1 MPGVVAVACSG
12 GRDSTA
18 LLHAT
23 ARAAKADGLEVVALH
38 VHHGLSPHADA
49 WLAHLEQ
56 QCADWREAGL
66 PVRLASRRLKSR
78 PRRGESVEAWA
89 RSARYEA
96 LAAMAREAGAD
107 TVLLAHHQRDQAE
120 TFLLQALRGG
130 GVAGLS
136 AMPERSV
143 HSGITWLRPWL
154 GRPSQA
160 IAHYV
165 RHHRLVH
172 IEDDSNA
179 DPRFARNR
187 LRLQVWPNLTAAF
200 PQAEQALN
208 DAARWAQQA
217 SRILAA
223 VGVTDVERCAD
234 DRGLDVAAW
243 AELDADRRVNAL
255 RVWLSGQ
262 GLAPVP
268 SALVQRLQ
276 HELVG
281 DDPATWE
288 VDGGRLR
295 RYRGRL
301 SCTAQRGPSGKA
313 TAGDPPPAAESAL
326 SITRAGR
333 YRLPGWQ
340 GELIARRVTE
350 GGVPLAW
357 LGRLELRRREGGEQ
371 FQAGLGRPPRSLKKQ
386 YQAAGVPA
394 WEREGPLVYSG
405 GQLVF
410 VPGLGLDARVIG
422 LPGQVQLQL
431 RWQSAT

>member
-1 MPGVVAVACSG
+1 MQGIVAVACSG

-23 ARAAKADGLEVVALH
+23 AHAAKEQGIEVLALH
-38 VHHGLSPHADA
+38 VHHGLSPFADD
-49 WLAHLEQ
+49 WLTHLEQ
-56 QCADWREAGL
+56 QCAAWREAGL
-66 PVRLASRRLKSR
+66 PVRLATCRLQAQ
-78 PRRGESVEAWA
+78 PRRGDSIEAWA
-89 RSARYEA
+89 RAARYAA
-96 LAAMAREAGAD
+96 LARMAREAGAEV
-107 TVLLAHHQRDQAE
+107 VLLAHHQRDQAE
-120 TFLLQALRGG
+120 TFILQALRGG

-136 AMPERSV
+136 AMPERAV
-143 HSGITWLRPWL
+143 HDGITWLRPWL
-154 GRPSQA
+154 GQPAEA

-165 RHHRLVH
+165 RHHGLLH

-179 DPRFARNR
+179 DARFSRNR
-187 LRLQVWPNLTAAF
+187 LRRQVWPHLIDAF
-200 PQAEQALN
+200 PHAAQTLA

-217 SRILAA
+217 NRILLALGA
-223 VGVTDVERCAD
+223 QDVERCAD
-234 DRGLDVAAW
+234 HRGLDLTAW

-262 GLAPVP
+262 GLESIP
-268 SALVQRLQ
+268 STLVQRLQ
-276 HELVG
+276 HELAG
-281 DDPATWE
+281 RGPACWD
-288 VDGGRLR
+288 VDNGRLR

-301 SCTAQRGPSGKA
+301 SWVPRPCTPPSVA
-313 TAGDPPPAAESAL
+313 EMDPPPGAESAL

-340 GELIARRVTE
+340 GELIAHRVKE

-357 LGRLELRRREGGEQ
+357 LAHLELRAREGGEQ

-394 WEREGPLVYSG
+394 WERAGPLVYSG

-410 VPGLGLDARVIG
+410 VPGLGVDARVIG
-422 LPGQVQLQL
+422 LPGQAQLQL